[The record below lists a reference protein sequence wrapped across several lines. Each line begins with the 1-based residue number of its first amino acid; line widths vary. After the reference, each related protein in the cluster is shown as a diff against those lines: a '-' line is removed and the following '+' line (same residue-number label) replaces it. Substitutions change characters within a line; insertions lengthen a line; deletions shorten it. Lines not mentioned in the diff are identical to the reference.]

1 MEIYEGLAGIVVA
14 NQADSPS
21 GDLEIELHYEEEEI

>member
-1 MEIYEGLAGIVVA
+1 VA

-21 GDLEIELHYEEEEI
+21 GDLEIELHYEEEEIWFSTL